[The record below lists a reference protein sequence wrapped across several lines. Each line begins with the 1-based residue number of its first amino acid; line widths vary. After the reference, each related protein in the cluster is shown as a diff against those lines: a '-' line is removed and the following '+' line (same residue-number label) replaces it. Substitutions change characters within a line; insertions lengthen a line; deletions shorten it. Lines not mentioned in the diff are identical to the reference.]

1 MMGVSLVENAQDDP
15 YERALTDPG
24 FLESVRAQHRGHW
37 DVLDALWWSSHP
49 NDAAPSGRAA
59 PQAELRELQQRRF
72 AASPEDTTVPGLTC
86 DLRQLEADIARER
99 TAIDAAV
106 VSAYIGGG
114 RALAGG
120 RGPAREPQ
128 PPAAT
133 NVVPQPAPAAE
144 SAPAAEP
151 GMSASRGRAWR
162 RGAFAAGAVLVG
174 IVIGGQLAEAV
185 TPLRTTA
192 PPTPSPAEPLNA
204 STVPALAIFDRTQI
218 VTDTPGIPLPTSFD
232 RSSVRKLASV
242 LWDPSGP
249 RPESP
254 YYVARGGTDNICL
267 LLMVDDG
274 HYLSTCVGID
284 EFAAGGVRLYWTSD
298 LSFYADGQAPAP
310 GASNLYIDWSPNGDY
325 EVGTAASDIAS

>member
-1 MMGVSLVENAQDDP
+1 MENTQDDP

-59 PQAELRELQQRRF
+59 PQAELRALQQRRF
-72 AASPEDTTVPGLTC
+72 EADAGDASNPARAQ

-106 VSAYIGGG
+106 VSAYIGAG

-120 RGPAREPQ
+120 HGPARQPE
-128 PPAAT
+128 PPAAADAL
-133 NVVPQPAPAAE
+133 PRPAPPAQPAPPTE
-144 SAPAAEP
+144 PGPPAEP
-151 GMSASRGRAWR
+151 GLFASRGRAWR
-162 RGAFAAGAVLVG
+162 RGAFAAAAVLVG

-185 TPLRTTA
+185 TPLRTA
-192 PPTPSPAEPLNA
+192 DPPAPSPAEPLNA
-204 STVPALAIFDRTQI
+204 STVPALGVFDRTQV
-218 VTDTPGIPLPTSFD
+218 VTDTPGIPLPSSFD

-242 LWDPSGP
+242 MWDPSGP

-254 YYVARGGTDNICL
+254 YYVARAGTDDICL

-274 HYLSTCVGID
+274 HYLSTCVGVD
-284 EFAAGGVRLYWTSD
+284 EFATAGVRLYWTSD
-298 LSFYADGQAPAP
+298 LSFYADGQTPAL